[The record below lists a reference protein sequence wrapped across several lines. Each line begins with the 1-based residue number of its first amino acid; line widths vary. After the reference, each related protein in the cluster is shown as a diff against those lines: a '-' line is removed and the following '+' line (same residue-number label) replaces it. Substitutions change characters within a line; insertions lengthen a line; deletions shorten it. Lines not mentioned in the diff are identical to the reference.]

1 MRIPSVEMGFPSETD
16 RIGCVAGV
24 FNLSPLLVEGEISVR
39 DALSASESP
48 NLLAAGDEAPMRAS
62 SLEEPTNF
70 GGTGGVFGRGGSRTS
85 ERRRF
90 SITTRDERLAGG
102 TGVLEAGEESL
113 LESGGDGMVTD
124 RNWWR
129 SSDGVGYKGGE
140 IMGSGIGGRSL
151 ARGGV
156 CGLRSGNGAGENSE

>member
-1 MRIPSVEMGFPSETD
+1 MGCPSETD
-16 RIGCVAGV
+16 RVGCVAGV
-24 FNLSPLLVEGEISVR
+24 SNLSELRVEGEISVR

-48 NLLAAGDEAPMRAS
+48 NLLAAGDGAPISVS

-70 GGTGGVFGRGGSRTS
+70 GGIGGVLRRGGSRTT

-90 SITTRDERLAGG
+90 SITMRDERLAGG
-102 TGVLEAGEESL
+102 AGVLEASEESL

-129 SSDGVGYKGGE
+129 SLDGVGYKGGE

-151 ARGGV
+151 ARGGER
-156 CGLRSGNGAGENSE
+156 GLGSGDEAGENSE

>member
-1 MRIPSVEMGFPSETD
+1 MRQTALDVSRECLICLHSGW
-16 RIGCVAGV
+16 GGV
-24 FNLSPLLVEGEISVR
+24 SVR

-48 NLLAAGDEAPMRAS
+48 NLLAAGDAAPISVS

-70 GGTGGVFGRGGSRTS
+70 GGTGGVLGRGGLRAS

-102 TGVLEAGEESL
+102 AGVLEASEESL

-129 SSDGVGYKGGE
+129 SLDGVGYKGGE

-151 ARGGV
+151 ARGRVRELG
-156 CGLRSGNGAGENSE
+156 SGDEAGENSE